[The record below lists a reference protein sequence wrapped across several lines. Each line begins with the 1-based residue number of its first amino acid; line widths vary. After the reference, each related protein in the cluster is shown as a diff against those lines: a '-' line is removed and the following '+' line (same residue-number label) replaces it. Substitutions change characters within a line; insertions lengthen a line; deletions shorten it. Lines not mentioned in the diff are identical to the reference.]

1 MVAPSLLILLLSSDL
16 GDISSDNDVLIRDDE
31 LVVLIVLI
39 LNIIDVLN
47 STTMMHIRSRLIM
60 RYMSSMRKIHSRS
73 LPPFRDLIALYIPL
87 TVGPLLQDEPIA
99 HSCISLIMDIVDIEW
114 LYHLLLILLLNE
126 VFLALDL
133 SVHFQSVFIHLLVIL
148 LLQMLRSLSER
159 GPAPLVSMFCWLVV
173 LLL

>member
-1 MVAPSLLILLLSSDL
+1 
-16 GDISSDNDVLIRDDE
+16 
-31 LVVLIVLI
+31 
-39 LNIIDVLN
+39 
-47 STTMMHIRSRLIM
+47 MHIRSRLIM

-99 HSCISLIMDIVDIEW
+99 HSCISLIMDIVDVEW

-126 VFLALDL
+126 VFLALNL

-148 LLQMLRSLSER
+148 LLVMLRGLSER
-159 GPAPLVSMFCWLVV
+159 GPAPLVCMFCWQVV